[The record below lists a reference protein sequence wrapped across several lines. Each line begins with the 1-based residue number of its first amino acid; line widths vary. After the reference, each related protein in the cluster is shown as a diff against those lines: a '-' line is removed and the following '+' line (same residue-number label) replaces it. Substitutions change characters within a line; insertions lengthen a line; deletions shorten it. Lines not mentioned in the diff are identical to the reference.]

1 MKVNKR
7 IRAAA
12 GCLGLGLL
20 SVAPS
25 AFADWDLN
33 MTQGVTGI
41 SHKVYD
47 LHMMILIVCAIIGV
61 VVYGAMFWSIVNHR
75 KSKHPTPAQ
84 FHHSTT
90 VEIVWTVIPF
100 LILVGMA
107 IPAASTLIQM
117 EDTSDSAM
125 TVKITG
131 YQWKWRYDY
140 VDQGVG
146 FYSTLDAK
154 SNAARQLH
162 SGIDPNTVPH
172 YLLNVDHPL
181 VLPVDTKIRFLITS
195 GDVIH
200 SWWMPALGFKKDA
213 IPGYI
218 NAEWT
223 KIDKPGTYRG
233 QCAELCGRD
242 HGFMPIV
249 VVAKSKAD
257 FQKWL
262 DEQKKGGENGSA
274 QQASTGAGEQPV
286 QQSAKASAEV
296 VAAK

>member
-12 GCLGLGLL
+12 GCLGLL

-33 MTQGVTGI
+33 MTQGVTQI

-75 KSKHPTPAQ
+75 KSKHPQPAQ

-117 EDTSDSAM
+117 EDTSGSAM

-162 SGIDPNTVPH
+162 SGIDPKTVPH

-223 KIDKPGTYRG
+223 KIDKPGVYRG

-274 QQASTGAGEQPV
+274 QQASTGGEQPA